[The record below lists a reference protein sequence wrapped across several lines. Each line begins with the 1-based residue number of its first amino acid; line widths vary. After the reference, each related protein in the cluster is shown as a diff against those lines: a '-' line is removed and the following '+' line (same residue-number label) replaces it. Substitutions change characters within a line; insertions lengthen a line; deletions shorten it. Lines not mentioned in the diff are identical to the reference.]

1 MIMTS
6 NRVEMLV
13 NKTYDS
19 MDVGGLYFLHL
30 KKKQRLVSKKG
41 LVTGI
46 KDIVVSIFVFLPRYS
61 PHMQERSL
69 RRAIRLMVFFSADKP
84 ADAVLL

>member
-19 MDVGGLYFLHL
+19 IDVGGLYFLHP

-46 KDIVVSIFVFLPRYS
+46 KDIVVSTFVFASSVLTTHAREKLAPSYS
-61 PHMQERSL
+61 
-69 RRAIRLMVFFSADKP
+69 ANGFFFC
-84 ADAVLL
+84 